1 MLYKRT
7 VYWLLSVL
15 LLSDGI
21 SAEEY
26 VITLKAPKTL
36 SKLLAVKLGNR
47 TLKQILDARIKQKFS
62 FGKFEAITVD
72 IPPFL
77 ADTLT
82 ENKWI
87 SHISLNEEYNLL
99 GDEYTGEED
108 AGDDN
113 GEDFENEED
122 DGDGDDED
130 EDEEDEDEGDGE
142 DREDDDDTEEDD
154 NKAPPRGGYPVAP
167 PKPQR
172 PIFPPEPSPEPETP
186 IEAPEPEPPIEFPE
200 PETPIEK
207 PGPKRPVNPP
217 EDEEPVGPPEPEAP
231 AEPQPE
237 RPISPPEPEQPSDP
251 DTEPPADSPRDPPSF
266 DPKPDQPIER
276 PDFDKPETEKPANP
290 PERDEPSE
298 PAPENPANP
307 KEPQPPNDDSETPS
321 PSNPPESEPSVPSE
335 PETPSQPEPE
345 QPIDVPAP
353 DPVTP
358 PGPEEPTSTPEPESP
373 PENEPDKE
381 QKPDDIEQPREN
393 PDEQQPSPNPERPEP
408 IRGIPAE
415 PVGEPGEVQ
424 HQYAIQ
430 VDSPRHLARTC
441 RRTGLPFDPSGDK
454 EYTFNYYYDEEH
466 LGEGVNVYVLDSG
479 IYKSHPEFE
488 GRAHFGIDTTKE
500 GPGDLNGHGTHVAG
514 LVGSRTFGIAKKA
527 NIYEIKVMTVDG
539 RGSTSNI
546 IAGVEFAVKHCQQ
559 SGKRCVANMSLGGLS
574 FGHSALDSAVE
585 AAIEEGLVFVVAAGN
600 SKERACW
607 YSPAK
612 VKTAITVGAFDDRSD
627 IIASFSNYGKCVD
640 IFAPGVAVASLSNSP
655 SNTMRVLNGTSM
667 SAPITAG
674 VVAVLLDQGIEP
686 NEVKEHLLSISTK
699 GLFHKRRLVSSRTPD
714 RALFTGVKREDD
726 SFSTEQFP
734 FMNEEAYLKFI
745 GDDLKKVQGPSLFR
759 KVLRSSLSKVI

>member
-99 GDEYTGEED
+99 GDEYAGEED
-108 AGDDN
+108 TGDDN
-113 GEDFENEED
+113 GDEFENESD
-122 DGDGDDED
+122 DDDGDDED
-130 EDEEDEDEGDGE
+130 EEEEEEEDGDGE
-142 DREDDDDTEEDD
+142 DGDDDDDTEEDD
-154 NKAPPRGGYPVAP
+154 SRGPPRPEYPVAP
-167 PKPQR
+167 PSPQR
-172 PIFPPEPSPEPETP
+172 PVFPPEPETP
-186 IEAPEPEPPIEFPE
+186 IEVPDPEPEPPVEFPE
-200 PETPIEK
+200 PEEPIEK

-217 EDEEPVGPPEPEAP
+217 EDEEPYNPPEPEAP
-231 AEPQPE
+231 AEPQPDH
-237 RPISPPEPEQPSDP
+237 PISPPESEQPSDP
-251 DTEPPADSPRDPPSF
+251 DTQPPNDPPSF
-266 DPKPDQPIER
+266 DPQPDQPVER
-276 PDFDKPETEKPANP
+276 PDLDRPEPEKPGN
-290 PERDEPSE
+290 DEPSE
-298 PAPENPANP
+298 GAPEFPTNPE
-307 KEPQPPNDDSETPS
+307 EPQPPSDSPETPE
-321 PSNPPESEPSVPSE
+321 PSNPPESDPIVPSD
-335 PETPSQPEPE
+335 PETPSDPEPE
-345 QPIDVPAP
+345 QPVDVPVPA
-353 DPVTP
+353 PVTP
-358 PGPEEPTSTPEPESP
+358 PGPEEPTSTPDPDSP
-373 PENEPDKE
+373 PDKE
-381 QKPDDIEQPREN
+381 QRPDDFDQPREN
-393 PDEQQPSPNPERPEP
+393 PNDQQPSPNPDRPEP

-415 PVGEPGEVQ
+415 PVAGAPGEGL

-430 VDSPRHLARTC
+430 VDAPRHLARTC

-479 IYKSHPEFE
+479 IYKSHPEFD

-686 NEVKEHLLSISTK
+686 HEVKDHLLSISTK

-726 SFSTEQFP
+726 SFSTEKFP
-734 FMNEEAYLKFI
+734 FVNEEAYLKFI